1 MSYIGLHTVYAAQKL
16 SYTKIT
22 CNDIPTMSNR
32 AATRVFQGVE
42 EQIATGQLK
51 DGERLDEAS
60 LAERFQVSRT
70 PVREALLQL
79 VGTGLATQIPK
90 RGCFV
95 KSPSLR
101 QMIEMFEVMSE
112 LEGMCARLAARR
124 ISDTQL
130 SALEQANAGCEDA
143 IEVNDSDL
151 YYRRNV
157 EFHECIY
164 EACGNE
170 FLANETRALRRR
182 LQSFRRLQLR
192 VRGRMSQSLKEHC
205 EIIEAVK
212 RGDADKAGLAAR
224 QHVMIQGERFNDLL
238 VHIEQSQ

>member
-1 MSYIGLHTVYAAQKL
+1 MS
-16 SYTKIT
+16 S
-22 CNDIPTMSNR
+22 R

-51 DGERLDEAS
+51 DGEKLDEAS

-79 VGTGLATQIPK
+79 VGSGLATQIPK

-95 KSPSLR
+95 KAPSFR
-101 QMIEMFEVMSE
+101 EMIEMFEVMSE

-124 ISDTQL
+124 ISDQQL
-130 SALEQANAGCEDA
+130 VELKAANTGCEEA
-143 IEVNDSDL
+143 IQASDSDL
-151 YYRRNV
+151 YYHKNV

-164 EACGNE
+164 TACGNS
-170 FLANETRALRRR
+170 FLANETRSLRRR

-192 VRGRMSQSLKEHC
+192 VRGRMPQSLAEHF
-205 EIIEAVK
+205 EIIEAIEN
-212 RGDADKAGLAAR
+212 GDADKADLISR

-238 VHIEQSQ
+238 VHMEQSQ

>member
-1 MSYIGLHTVYAAQKL
+1 MS
-16 SYTKIT
+16 S
-22 CNDIPTMSNR
+22 R

-51 DGERLDEAS
+51 DGEKLDETS
-60 LAERFQVSRT
+60 LAERFKVSRT

-79 VGTGLATQIPK
+79 VGSGLATQIPK

-95 KSPSLR
+95 KAPSFR
-101 QMIEMFEVMSE
+101 EMIEMFEVMSE

-124 ISDTQL
+124 ISDQQL
-130 SALEQANAGCEDA
+130 VELKAANTGCEEA
-143 IEVNDSDL
+143 IQASDSDL
-151 YYRRNV
+151 YYHKNV

-164 EACGNE
+164 TACGNS
-170 FLANETRALRRR
+170 FLANETRSLRRR

-192 VRGRMSQSLKEHC
+192 VRGRMPQSLAEHF
-205 EIIEAVK
+205 EIIEAIEK
-212 RGDADKAGLAAR
+212 GDAEKADLISR

-238 VHIEQSQ
+238 VHMEESQ

>member
-1 MSYIGLHTVYAAQKL
+1 MS
-16 SYTKIT
+16 S
-22 CNDIPTMSNR
+22 R

-51 DGERLDEAS
+51 DGEKLDEAS
-60 LAERFQVSRT
+60 LAERFKVSRT

-79 VGTGLATQIPK
+79 VGSGLATQIPK

-95 KSPSLR
+95 KAPSFR
-101 QMIEMFEVMSE
+101 EMIEMFEVMSE

-124 ISDTQL
+124 ISDQQL
-130 SALEQANAGCEDA
+130 VELKAANTGCEEA
-143 IEVNDSDL
+143 IQASDSDL
-151 YYRRNV
+151 YYHKNV

-164 EACGNE
+164 TACGNS
-170 FLANETRALRRR
+170 FLANETRSLRRR

-192 VRGRMSQSLKEHC
+192 VRGRMPQSLAEHF
-205 EIIEAVK
+205 EIIEAIE
-212 RGDADKAGLAAR
+212 RGDAEKADLISR

-238 VHIEQSQ
+238 VHMEESQ

>member
-1 MSYIGLHTVYAAQKL
+1 
-16 SYTKIT
+16 
-22 CNDIPTMSNR
+22 MSNR

-143 IEVNDSDL
+143 IEANDSDL

-170 FLANETRALRRR
+170 FLANETRALYAEDSSPSGACSSVFGGACR
-182 LQSFRRLQLR
+182 SH
-192 VRGRMSQSLKEHC
+192 LKN
-205 EIIEAVK
+205 IVK
-212 RGDADKAGLAAR
+212 SSKR
-224 QHVMIQGERFNDLL
+224 
-238 VHIEQSQ
+238 

>member
-1 MSYIGLHTVYAAQKL
+1 MS
-16 SYTKIT
+16 S
-22 CNDIPTMSNR
+22 R

-51 DGERLDEAS
+51 DGEKLDEAS
-60 LAERFQVSRT
+60 LADRFQVSRT

-79 VGTGLATQIPK
+79 VGSGLATQIPK

-95 KSPSLR
+95 KAPSFR
-101 QMIEMFEVMSE
+101 EMIEMFEVMSE

-124 ISDTQL
+124 ISDQQL
-130 SALEQANAGCEDA
+130 VELKAANTGCEEA
-143 IEVNDSDL
+143 IQASDSDL
-151 YYRRNV
+151 YYHKNV

-164 EACGNE
+164 TACGNS
-170 FLANETRALRRR
+170 FLANETRSLRRR

-192 VRGRMSQSLKEHC
+192 VRGRMPQSLAEHF
-205 EIIEAVK
+205 EIIEAIEK
-212 RGDADKAGLAAR
+212 GDADKADLISR

-238 VHIEQSQ
+238 VHMEESQ

>member
-1 MSYIGLHTVYAAQKL
+1 MS
-16 SYTKIT
+16 S
-22 CNDIPTMSNR
+22 R

-42 EQIATGQLK
+42 EQIAIGQLK
-51 DGERLDEAS
+51 DGEKLDEAS

-79 VGTGLATQIPK
+79 VGSGLATQIPK

-95 KSPSLR
+95 KSPSFR
-101 QMIEMFEVMSE
+101 EMIEMFEVMSE

-124 ISDTQL
+124 ISDEQL
-130 SALEQANAGCEDA
+130 AVLKAANTGCEAA
-143 IEVNDSDL
+143 IQASDSDL
-151 YYRRNV
+151 YYHKNV

-164 EACGNE
+164 TACGNS
-170 FLANETRALRRR
+170 FLANETRSLRRR

-192 VRGRMSQSLKEHC
+192 VRGRMPQSLAEHF
-205 EIIEAVK
+205 EIIEAIEN
-212 RGDADKAGLAAR
+212 GDAEKADLISR

-238 VHIEQSQ
+238 VHMEQSQ

>member
-1 MSYIGLHTVYAAQKL
+1 MS
-16 SYTKIT
+16 S
-22 CNDIPTMSNR
+22 R

-51 DGERLDEAS
+51 DGEKLDEAS
-60 LAERFQVSRT
+60 LAERFKVSRT

-79 VGTGLATQIPK
+79 VGSGLATQIPK

-95 KSPSLR
+95 KAPSFR
-101 QMIEMFEVMSE
+101 EMIEMFEVMSE

-124 ISDTQL
+124 ISDQQL
-130 SALEQANAGCEDA
+130 VELKAANTGCEEA
-143 IEVNDSDL
+143 IQASDSDL
-151 YYRRNV
+151 YYHKNV

-164 EACGNE
+164 TACGNS
-170 FLANETRALRRR
+170 FLANETRSLRRR

-192 VRGRMSQSLKEHC
+192 VRGRMPQSLAEHF
-205 EIIEAVK
+205 EIIEAIEK
-212 RGDADKAGLAAR
+212 GDAEKAELISR

-238 VHIEQSQ
+238 VHMEESQ

>member
-1 MSYIGLHTVYAAQKL
+1 MS
-16 SYTKIT
+16 S
-22 CNDIPTMSNR
+22 R

-51 DGERLDEAS
+51 DGEKLDEAS

-79 VGTGLATQIPK
+79 VGSGLATQIPK

-95 KSPSLR
+95 KAPSFR
-101 QMIEMFEVMSE
+101 EMIEMFEVMSE

-124 ISDTQL
+124 INDQQL
-130 SALEQANAGCEDA
+130 NSLKAANIGCEKA
-143 IEVNDSDL
+143 IEACDSDL
-151 YYRRNV
+151 YYRQNV

-164 EACGNE
+164 IACGNS
-170 FLANETRALRRR
+170 FLANETRSLRRR

-192 VRGRMSQSLKEHC
+192 VRGRMPQSLREHVD
-205 EIIEAVK
+205 IIEAIEA
-212 RGDADKAGLAAR
+212 GDADKADLISR
-224 QHVMIQGERFNDLL
+224 QHVTIQGERFNDLL
-238 VHIEQSQ
+238 VHMEQSP

>member
-1 MSYIGLHTVYAAQKL
+1 
-16 SYTKIT
+16 
-22 CNDIPTMSNR
+22 
-32 AATRVFQGVE
+32 
-42 EQIATGQLK
+42 
-51 DGERLDEAS
+51 
-60 LAERFQVSRT
+60 
-70 PVREALLQL
+70 
-79 VGTGLATQIPK
+79 
-90 RGCFV
+90 
-95 KSPSLR
+95 
-101 QMIEMFEVMSE
+101 MIEMFEVMSE

-124 ISDTQL
+124 ISDTLL

-143 IEVNDSDL
+143 IEANDSDL

-212 RGDADKAGLAAR
+212 RGDADGADLVAR